1 MGYGGDYDLTYYRPI
16 LAYHGNPYLLDA
28 VSMMD
33 SEFLGKETP
42 IATLKALSSCQT
54 DLWLIPKGSS
64 PFELYNYF
72 NQRQVFSE
80 KLKSTFLLNYELR
93 NHTKH
98 YNLWF
103 CKTKK

>member
-1 MGYGGDYDLTYYRPI
+1 
-16 LAYHGNPYLLDA
+16 
-28 VSMMD
+28 MD

-80 KLKSTFLLNYELR
+80 KLKLTFLLNYELR